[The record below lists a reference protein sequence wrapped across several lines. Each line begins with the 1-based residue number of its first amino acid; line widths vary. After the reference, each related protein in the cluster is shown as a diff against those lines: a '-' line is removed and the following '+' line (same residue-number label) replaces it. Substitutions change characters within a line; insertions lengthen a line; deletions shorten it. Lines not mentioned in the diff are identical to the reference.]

1 MLEDGLYTRFPRPD
15 FALALHVLNEMPTG
29 TVGYTSGP
37 AMAGSTAVDV
47 IVRGRG
53 GHGAAPHRAV
63 DPIVLAALAVLD
75 FQTIV
80 SREIDPT
87 QPAVVTVGTIQGGT
101 KPNIISDEVKLQLSL
116 RAFSE
121 DVRERLIDGIKRRIT
136 GLAQAHGAPAPGIE
150 IREST
155 PPTINTPSLV
165 DRIVPVLR
173 RTLGEANVK
182 ETPSIMGSEDFG
194 LFGRGG
200 VPTFMFRVGST
211 PEKLLKEAAAR
222 GEAIPAMHSS
232 RYQPDPVPSI
242 ETGLRAMIAAVC
254 ELLPAQK

>member
-1 MLEDGLYTRFPRPD
+1 M
-15 FALALHVLNEMPTG
+15 HVLNELPTG

-37 AMAGSTAVDV
+37 AMASSTSLDV
-47 IVRGRG
+47 VIRGRG

-75 FQTIV
+75 FQSIV

-101 KPNIISDEVKLQLSL
+101 KPNIIPDDVKLQLSL

-121 DVRERLIDGIKRRIT
+121 EVRQQLIEGIKRRIT
-136 GLAQAHGAPAPGIE
+136 GLAQAHGAPAPSVE
-150 IREST
+150 VREGT
-155 PPTINTPSLV
+155 PPTVNTPSLV

-173 RTLGEANVK
+173 RTLGEGNVR
-182 ETPSIMGSEDFG
+182 EAPAIMGSEDFG
-194 LFGRGG
+194 LFGSGG

-211 PEKLLKEAAAR
+211 PERLLKEAAAK
-222 GEAIPAMHSS
+222 GEAIAAMHSS
-232 RYQPDPVPSI
+232 KYQPDPVPSI

-254 ELLPAQK
+254 ELLPPQK